1 MRGRLLPKWP
11 SMAAKWLVVA
21 GPVRPIACTPPPS
34 LPVPGLL
41 LLPLLLQDEVVELI
55 HNREWKAARQRGDV
69 LMAFIADASGSHTL
83 EDVRR

>member
-1 MRGRLLPKWP
+1 MPWHHCLGLASLPVW
-11 SMAAKWLVVA
+11 
-21 GPVRPIACTPPPS
+21 PPS